1 MSTKLKLICF
11 VILFELAVSSSAFA
25 KINIIASV
33 DNEIITNYDVL
44 KESRYLKVLNP
55 NLDNLSTKQITE
67 LAKDSL
73 IKEIIKRN
81 EILKFISLEEENS
94 FVDEYMANLFI
105 KLGYKDKKTFNNELR
120 NNETYSLDE
129 VKLKIKI
136 ELFWN
141 DLIFNKYIN
150 QIIIDEKKLGK
161 KIDNLK
167 NKSRKEFFLSE
178 IIFKKNKE
186 EDINDTIFEVKKS
199 IDEIGFDNTANIYSI
214 SESSKFGGKIG
225 WIKEETI
232 SKQLYDKIN
241 ILKINEY
248 SDVIKLA
255 NNFVILKID
264 NIRIIEN
271 EINKEKE
278 LKKLIQTEKN
288 KKLEKFSRIYFNK
301 TKTNYRIDE
310 K

>member
-25 KINIIASV
+25 KINIIASD

>member
-11 VILFELAVSSSAFA
+11 VILFQLAVSSSSFA

-33 DNEIITNYDVL
+33 DNEIITNYDIL

-105 KLGYKDKKTFNNELR
+105 KLGYKDKKTFNNKLR

-150 QIIIDEKKLGK
+150 QIIIDEKKLVK

-186 EDINDTIFEVKKS
+186 EDINDTIFKVKKS

-225 WIKEETI
+225 WIKEDTI

-248 SDVIKLA
+248 SDVIKLE

-278 LKKLIQTEKN
+278 LKKLIQAEKN

-301 TKTNYRIDE
+301 TKTYYLINE

>member
-11 VILFELAVSSSAFA
+11 VILFELAVSSSTFA

-141 DLIFNKYIN
+141 DLIFNKYIS

>member
-186 EDINDTIFEVKKS
+186 EDINDTIFEVKK
-199 IDEIGFDNTANIYSI
+199 
-214 SESSKFGGKIG
+214 KH
-225 WIKEETI
+225 
-232 SKQLYDKIN
+232 
-241 ILKINEY
+241 
-248 SDVIKLA
+248 
-255 NNFVILKID
+255 
-264 NIRIIEN
+264 
-271 EINKEKE
+271 
-278 LKKLIQTEKN
+278 
-288 KKLEKFSRIYFNK
+288 
-301 TKTNYRIDE
+301 
-310 K
+310 